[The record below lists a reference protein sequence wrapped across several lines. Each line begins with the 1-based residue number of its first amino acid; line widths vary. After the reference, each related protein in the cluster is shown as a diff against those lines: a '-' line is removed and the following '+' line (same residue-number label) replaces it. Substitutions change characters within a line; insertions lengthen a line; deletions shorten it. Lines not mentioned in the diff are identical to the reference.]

1 MTDRKKRRMRVVNAL
16 LCLSLTP
23 LPVWADDS
31 DSEVKTSESLSTKA
45 PSQALLEF
53 LADFSGTDDLTFN
66 VILYHGLEDYE
77 KQQAEPQAEADST
90 PQGSKEP

>member
-1 MTDRKKRRMRVVNAL
+1 MMEIKKRYTRIFNAL
-16 LCLSLTP
+16 VWLSLMP
-23 LPVWADDS
+23 LPALADSGNNENNS
-31 DSEVKTSESLSTKA
+31 DAVSTEA

-77 KQQAEPQAEADST
+77 KQQAESQDETESK
-90 PQGSKEP
+90 PQGSEEP